1 MLLHS
6 TAVWTTHAL
15 NRPARHLIS
24 YQPGMIGSAG
34 LWLNSWETAEEG
46 STISVRQFCTTQET
60 LSIIDTPKQADTKS
74 KPDKSSKHT
83 ITKQESKPLF
93 WLQCDQ
99 SPLLGC
105 AQHDIF
111 DDLLLLGQPAFCP
124 GKIYNGWNSPFLE
137 KSTALFPCWDVGAY
151 LSSSLFKWY

>member
-1 MLLHS
+1 MLPRS

-24 YQPGMIGSAG
+24 SQLGMIGSAG
-34 LWLNSWETAEEG
+34 LWLNSWEAAEG
-46 STISVRQFCTTQET
+46 RITISVRQFCTTQET
-60 LSIIDTPKQADTKS
+60 FSKTDTPKQAETMS

-83 ITKQESKPLF
+83 ITKQESKPSF
-93 WLQCDQ
+93 WLQCGQ

-124 GKIYNGWNSPFLE
+124 GKIYNGWNSPFLV
-137 KSTALFPCWDVGAY
+137 KSTALFLCWDVGAY